1 MISKFDQYLQ
11 KLFLE
16 AGPPPQ
22 EEEEAPPSPEGGE
35 GAPAAPE
42 GEAGMEVPEDG
53 LEAELAPEKPVFPE
67 EMELAKLAIRAL
79 SFHAEGKNTQ
89 QLKLKIDGQQIPFE
103 MMSNYF
109 EKTKKNF
116 AVLGFVEWVIDRY
129 EGQGSNWMRR
139 QNGNIVSKIHK
150 MNRELPEEQRLG
162 SSDRLA
168 WTRIVL
174 NCLLQGTANFALN
187 ISEVNE
193 KTIREIHNLLT
204 QSFGHDS
211 RGVFTGISDMRGPG
225 TF

>member
-16 AGPPPQ
+16 AGPPPPNP
-22 EEEEAPPSPEGGE
+22 EEEDAVAAPPGDEGDAGGE
-35 GAPAAPE
+35 T
-42 GEAGMEVPEDG
+42 GMEAPEDG
-53 LEAELAPEKPVFPE
+53 LEAELAPEKPTFPE
-67 EMELAKLAIRAL
+67 ELELAKLAIRAL
-79 SFHAEGKNTQ
+79 SFNADSRNTQ
-89 QLKLKIDGQQIPFE
+89 QFKLKTQGREIPFG
-103 MMSNYF
+103 MISDYF
-109 EKTKKNF
+109 EKTKKNL
-116 AVLGFVEWVIDRY
+116 AVLGFVEWVIDSY
-129 EGQGSNWMRR
+129 EGIGSKWMQK
-139 QNGNIVSKIHK
+139 QNDNIVGTIHK
-150 MNRELPEEQRLG
+150 LNRELPPEEQL
-162 SSDRLA
+162 SNSDRLA

-211 RGVFTGISDMRGPG
+211 RGVFADVADMRGPG